1 MKSTGNERKSCE
13 ESDVEKI
20 YDNDKTSEKD
30 EQKRISNEN
39 SGETASHDI
48 EV

>member
-1 MKSTGNERKSCE
+1 MKSTVNDRKSCA

-30 EQKRISNEN
+30 RQKRISNEN
-39 SGETASHDI
+39 PGEMAPHDI